1 MRYLDFKSTIVEV
14 AMNPTAYAQ
23 SMKQADEVKIGFEFE
38 VCVPQYR
45 IAAAPD
51 IVKTVTAETVQDII
65 TYNDMLISGG
75 FNDYISP
82 TVFDK
87 LFKFKAPSKYS
98 NMTEILDDLR
108 KQALPKILKLFHEI
122 PENKRVKAIEEAK
135 QHMARSM
142 AQRNRRDSWKSFGS
156 KELYFAFLFGACLYE
171 QHGYS
176 GRNFDLTRIGLNI
189 RGLADI
195 KWADLLNAAFESEN
209 PSNEQNIQDNLTTYF
224 TFDPD
229 TVYNT
234 LKLAEYEA
242 DDENYGDNDYG
253 YDYLGAVKVLEPALK
268 KTMNSEVTVFSSY
281 HQKTKNMTSW
291 YIEPDGSL
299 NTVDYDDGAAEIV
312 GPPQP
317 AAQALETL
325 AKFYSMAKKLHLY
338 TNDSTGLHINISI
351 PQNIDILKLAVFS
364 GDQYVLQ
371 QFNRLDN
378 DYAAS
383 VIRGLKTGND
393 WRDGI
398 TPRVANDEGLTKLRI
413 KSIEDLA
420 KSLTDRHT
428 ASITSNGK
436 YISFRQVGGNYL
448 NEYDQVLNVVGRFV
462 RAIIIASDPNAYR
475 KEYLAELGKLVMPTS
490 DNNIDL
496 QIDQL
501 RKEGLKVTVGYM
513 YVSSFSI
520 GRSRAMKWE
529 TLIKNTFYH
538 PREYSNTVTLLSLE
552 KNSEEAKLKLSFTR
566 SDISAAKQRQLQ
578 AADTKNFAKFVVPTD
593 QILKSMSHLFDR
605 VNTNSIGSE
614 GQWERFTLT
623 NTVLPSTDPI
633 VQKLILSLRRQ
644 KLGK

>member
-1 MRYLDFKSTIVEV
+1 VRYSDLKSTVVEV

-45 IAAAPD
+45 IADAPEL
-51 IVKTVTAETVQDII
+51 VKTITAETVQDII
-65 TYNDMLISGG
+65 TYNDMLISSG
-75 FNDYISP
+75 FDEYISP

-98 NMTEILDDLR
+98 NMTEVLDDLR
-108 KQALPKILKLFHEI
+108 KQALPQILKLFHEI
-122 PENKRVKAIEEAK
+122 PENKRVEAIKEAK
-135 QHMARSM
+135 DIMTRS
-142 AQRNRRDSWKSFGS
+142 NRRNSWKSYGS
-156 KELYFAFLFGACLYE
+156 KELYFAYLFGYE
-171 QHGYS
+171 IYLHS
-176 GRNFDLTRIGLNI
+176 GRSDTLKRIGLNI
-189 RGLADI
+189 RNLADI
-195 KWADLLNAAFESEN
+195 RWSELLNTAFESN
-209 PSNEQNIQDNLTTYF
+209 NLSNEQNIQDNLTTYF

-234 LKLAEYEA
+234 LNLAEYKA
-242 DDENYGDNDYG
+242 DEDDYDYDDDNDYG
-253 YDYLGAVKVLEPALK
+253 YDYLGAVKVLKPALE

-281 HQKTKNMTSW
+281 HQRTKNMTSW

-299 NTVDYDDGAAEIV
+299 NTKEYDDGAAEIV

-317 AAQALETL
+317 AAKALETL

-351 PQNIDILKLAVFS
+351 PQNIDVLKLAVFS

-378 DYAAS
+378 NYAAS

-393 WRDGI
+393 WHPSGYPGI
-398 TPRVANDEGLTKLRI
+398 TPRAANDEGLTKLKI

-420 KSLTDRHT
+420 KSLTNRHT
-428 ASITSNGK
+428 ASITNNGK

-448 NEYDQVLNVVGRFV
+448 NDYDQVLNVVGRFV

-475 KEYLAELGKLVMPTS
+475 KEYLAELGKMIMPTS
-490 DNNIDL
+490 DNSIDL
-496 QIDQL
+496 QIEQL
-501 RKEGLKVTVGYM
+501 RKEGMKVTVGCM

-529 TLIKNTFYH
+529 TLIRNIFFD
-538 PREYSNTVTLLSLE
+538 PQEYSNTVTLLSLD

-578 AADTKNFAKFVVPTD
+578 AADVKNFAKFVVPTD
-593 QILKSMSHLFDR
+593 QILKSMSNLFDR
-605 VNTNSIGSE
+605 VHTNSIGSE

-633 VQKLILSLRRQ
+633 VQKLILSLRKQ

>member
-1 MRYLDFKSTIVEV
+1 VRYSDLKSTVVEV

-45 IAAAPD
+45 IADAPEL
-51 IVKTVTAETVQDII
+51 VKTATAETVQDII

-75 FNDYISP
+75 IDEYISP

-98 NMTEILDDLR
+98 NMTEVLDDRR
-108 KQALPKILKLFHEI
+108 KQALPQILKLFHEI
-122 PENKRVKAIEEAK
+122 PENKRVEAIKEAK
-135 QHMARSM
+135 DIMARS
-142 AQRNRRDSWKSFGS
+142 NRRNFWKSFGS
-156 KELYFAFLFGACLYE
+156 KELYFAYLFGYQIYL
-171 QHGYS
+171 HS
-176 GRNFDLTRIGLNI
+176 GRSKTLERIGLNI
-189 RGLADI
+189 SNLADI
-195 KWADLLNAAFESEN
+195 RWSELLNAAFESDN
-209 PSNEQNIQDNLTTYF
+209 PSNEQNVQDNLTTYF

-234 LKLAEYEA
+234 LNLAEYKA
-242 DDENYGDNDYG
+242 DEDDYDDDNDYG
-253 YDYLGAVKVLEPALK
+253 YDYLGAVKVLKPALE

-299 NTVDYDDGAAEIV
+299 NTVEYDDGAAEIV

-317 AAQALETL
+317 AAKALETL
-325 AKFYSMAKKLHLY
+325 ANFYSMAKKLHLY

-383 VIRGLKTGND
+383 VIRDLKTG
-393 WRDGI
+393 I
-398 TPRVANDEGLTKLRI
+398 KPRVLNDKGLTKLKI

-420 KSLTDRHT
+420 NSLTNRHT
-428 ASITSNGK
+428 ASITNNGK

-475 KEYLAELGKLVMPTS
+475 KEYLAELGKLIMPTS
-490 DNNIDL
+490 DNSIDL
-496 QIDQL
+496 QIEQL
-501 RKEGLKVTVGYM
+501 RKEGLKVTVGYI
-513 YVSSFSI
+513 YISSFSI

-529 TLIKNTFYH
+529 TLIKNIFFD
-538 PREYSNTVTLLSLE
+538 PQEYSNIVTLLSLD

-578 AADTKNFAKFVVPTD
+578 AADIKNFAKFVVPTD
-593 QILKSMSHLFDR
+593 QIPKSMSYLFDR
-605 VNTNSIGSE
+605 VHTQIIGSE
-614 GQWERFTLT
+614 GQWKRFTLT
-623 NTVLPSTDPI
+623 NTVLPPTDPI
-633 VQKLILSLRRQ
+633 VQKLILSLRKQ